1 MRYREKVVVVTGG
14 GGEIGAAL
22 ARGFANEG
30 ASLVIADL
38 RAEAA
43 WLTSKALHSAGM
55 PALPLAV
62 DVARLDDLDA
72 MVAAALERFGRIDV
86 LCNTAGM
93 PSGPPDIFAIT
104 EAEWDRCLEVNLKGA
119 FFASQKVGRA
129 MALTGGG
136 AILNTSSTSAYIAST
151 RPAIP
156 YDAAKGGLRQL
167 TVSLAAHLVQHGI
180 RVNAIAPGTIDTRF
194 AAGLVDEET
203 RLARLAVRVAQ
214 RIPMRRPGRPN
225 DLVGAAL
232 FLCSEEASY
241 ITGQSLVI
249 DGGILLV

>member
-1 MRYREKVVVVTGG
+1 MRYRDKVVVVTGG

-22 ARGFANEG
+22 AQGFADEG

-43 WLTSKALHSAGM
+43 ERTAEALRRAGRTV
-55 PALPLAV
+55 LPLTV
-62 DVARLDDLDA
+62 DVARLDDIDA

-86 LCNTAGM
+86 LCNTAGL

-104 EAEWDRCLEVNLKGA
+104 EAEWDRCLAVNLKGA
-119 FFASQKVGRA
+119 FFASQKVGQA
-129 MALTGGG
+129 MERTGGG

-194 AAGLVDEET
+194 AAGLMDEET
-203 RLARLAVRVAQ
+203 RRARLAARAAH
-214 RIPMRRPGRPN
+214 RIPMRRPGRPD